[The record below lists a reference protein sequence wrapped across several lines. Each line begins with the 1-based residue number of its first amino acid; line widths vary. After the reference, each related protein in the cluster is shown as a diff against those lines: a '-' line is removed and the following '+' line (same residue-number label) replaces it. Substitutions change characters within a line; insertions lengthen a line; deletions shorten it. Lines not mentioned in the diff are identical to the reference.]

1 MVKSRNAWL
10 DVLRGLAILGVV
22 FCHSIQMV
30 DTYFYKN
37 SSKVFSNFFNLGRYG
52 VALFFFLSGW
62 LLASIYNL
70 SKHGIKK
77 SYWLKRSARIYPL
90 WLLFLLVAFLRWSFT
105 DSGRLNSPLRIQPG
119 QSEILHSWGGV
130 IFLTITF
137 TLFISSSLWNGV
149 IPGGWSIQSEVA
161 HYVLFPLLRRW
172 SLNGILLA
180 CFLLNAIT
188 LILIQVK
195 ELFIPSQNL
204 MLQALD
210 AWIRWSIFT
219 TISYFVLGIVGF
231 KIANKYQNFRSNK
244 KDLFSE
250 INLYLT
256 FLFLLSFI
264 AVPYPFGNQVEGLGF
279 VCIMVFISRVS
290 LRIPRLS
297 QGLQLLGKYSY
308 FIYFMHFILLASV
321 NWILE
326 RIFFTDSLRT
336 VQEIA
341 FFITTTYV
349 LMFSLLF
356 AVPSMKFFERP
367 IMNFA
372 SRVR

>member
-1 MVKSRNAWL
+1 
-10 DVLRGLAILGVV
+10 
-22 FCHSIQMV
+22 
-30 DTYFYKN
+30 
-37 SSKVFSNFFNLGRYG
+37 
-52 VALFFFLSGW
+52 
-62 LLASIYNL
+62 
-70 SKHGIKK
+70 
-77 SYWLKRSARIYPL
+77 
-90 WLLFLLVAFLRWSFT
+90 
-105 DSGRLNSPLRIQPG
+105 
-119 QSEILHSWGGV
+119 
-130 IFLTITF
+130 
-137 TLFISSSLWNGV
+137 
-149 IPGGWSIQSEVA
+149 
-161 HYVLFPLLRRW
+161 
-172 SLNGILLA
+172 
-180 CFLLNAIT
+180 
-188 LILIQVK
+188 
-195 ELFIPSQNL
+195 

-210 AWIRWSIFT
+210 AWIRWSIFA
-219 TISYFVLGIVGF
+219 TISYFILGIVSF

-256 FLFLLSFI
+256 ILFLLSFI

-326 RIFFTDSLRT
+326 RIFFTDSLRS

-341 FFITTTYV
+341 FFIITTYV